1 MFQHVELNTHFGK
14 TVHVDTFGSFHA
26 QRFFLP
32 SPPHLRTFARYSPPP
47 SPFLWVSAHHS
58 VITSFAGRQFLP
70 TIHEIHKIFGYIWHS
85 FECWDPS
92 VEMRSPDSDLQTA
105 FKHCA
110 ERPTTTEETGEK
122 KCAALRSAQKQALLC
137 LRLNGWL
144 LCSTK
149 NLCAVTI
156 LNEITLLFETCHVST
171 CGMGHIPRNT
181 IT

>member
-1 MFQHVELNTHFGK
+1 
-14 TVHVDTFGSFHA
+14 
-26 QRFFLP
+26 
-32 SPPHLRTFARYSPPP
+32 
-47 SPFLWVSAHHS
+47 
-58 VITSFAGRQFLP
+58 
-70 TIHEIHKIFGYIWHS
+70 
-85 FECWDPS
+85 
-92 VEMRSPDSDLQTA
+92 MRSPDSDLQTA
-105 FKHCA
+105 FNHCA

-171 CGMGHIPRNT
+171 CEFGHIPRKDIHVDTFGSFHAQRFFLPSPPHLHTLARYSPPPSPFLWVSAHHSVITSFAGRQFLPT
-181 IT
+181 IH